1 MGGWEVGIRHSSKG
15 LCLYS
20 DVITLMAWVLMPD
33 GHVNR
38 HWAASHRSRDHIS
51 ILEALPLSLANG
63 LCG

>member
-1 MGGWEVGIRHSSKG
+1 MGGGDKTHSKD
-15 LCLYS
+15 LCPYS
-20 DVITLMAWVLMPD
+20 DVITPMAWVLMPE

-38 HWAASHRSRDHIS
+38 HGAVSHRSRDHVF